1 MSKIIIII
9 IIIIVRSYYAQ
20 SSIGLM
26 RPKSTQASKKYTDQG
41 IAASQ

>member
-1 MSKIIIII
+1 MITIGNFHIIMILIIII

-26 RPKSTQASKKYTDQG
+26 RPVA
-41 IAASQ
+41 IRLV